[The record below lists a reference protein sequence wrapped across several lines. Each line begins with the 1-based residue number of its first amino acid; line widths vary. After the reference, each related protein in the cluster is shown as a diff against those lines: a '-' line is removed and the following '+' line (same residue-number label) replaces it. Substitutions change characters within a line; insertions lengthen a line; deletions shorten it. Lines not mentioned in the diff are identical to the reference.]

1 MMIEQLTMEQ
11 IECLEYVD
19 TQARPDSDELITE
32 CLSIYKAFR
41 QNGLVDYYAYHD
53 SWNISD
59 TGKQAL
65 AAYTAQRD
73 LVLFIAEFEKWLEGE
88 AKEWDEEYDSVWARA
103 CKQMINE
110 VLTKYL
116 SCKERIT
123 NDE

>member
-1 MMIEQLTMEQ
+1 MTEQQ
-11 IECLEYVD
+11 IRD
-19 TQARPDSDELITE
+19 AQQAMTDVT
-32 CLSIYKAFR
+32 
-41 QNGLVDYYAYHD
+41 
-53 SWNISD
+53 
-59 TGKQAL
+59 
-65 AAYTAQRD
+65 
-73 LVLFIAEFEKWLEGE
+73 LFIAEFEKWLEGE